1 MKVNTNISV
10 DAELKKE
17 ATKLFQDLGLDFSS
31 AITLF
36 LKQAVREQ
44 RIPFTIGRNIP
55 NETSMSAIKEVKY
68 MEKHPKEA
76 KTFKDVD
83 SLMEDLKS

>member
-10 DAELKKE
+10 DGDLKKA

-44 RIPFTIGRNIP
+44 GIPFTIGKKVP
-55 NETSMSAIKEVKY
+55 NETTMSAIKEVEY
-68 MEKHPKEA
+68 IEKHPDEA

-83 SLMEDLKS
+83 SLMEDLKR